1 MREHGARDERGSA
14 LVELA
19 LVLPLALMLLFG
31 IIEFSATYNNSIS
44 VRNGTREGARM
55 AVVNDVSADSA
66 CNAGATAI
74 VCKTKERIGL
84 DTSKTKVGI
93 SLSGTSVGDSVT
105 ICATYPAFNTTGVMQ
120 PFLGGKTV
128 SSSVTMRLEQTPT
141 FSSYTGDGLTC

>member
-1 MREHGARDERGSA
+1 VHERRARDERGSA

-19 LVLPLALMLLFG
+19 LVLPLVLMLVFG
-31 IIEFSATYNNSIS
+31 IIEFSATYNN

-55 AVVNDVSADSA
+55 AVVDDVSADSA
-66 CNAGATAI
+66 CSAGAMAI

-93 SLSGTSVGDSVT
+93 RLDGTSVGDTVT
-105 ICATYPAFNTTGVMQ
+105 ICATYPAFNITGIMA

-141 FSSYTGDGLTC
+141 FGNYTGDGLT